1 MKIGVI
7 SADPAHENRVALT
20 PDAVKKLRK
29 LGFEVVIQSGAGQAA
44 YYTDNSYQ
52 AAGASIAESSADV
65 IAAARIITTVND
77 LPTSITKSLASSQIV
92 IGMLDP
98 YRNTQLDIY
107 AAQGV
112 SAFAMEL
119 LPRTLS
125 RAQNMDVL
133 SSQANLAGY
142 KAVLLAANEYA
153 RPFPMFM
160 TSAGTVKPAKVVIL
174 GVGVAGLQAIAT
186 AKRLGAV
193 VEASD
198 LRPDAKEQV
207 ESLGGKWLDVPMSAD
222 EAQKAKA
229 TGGYAWTPSAQY
241 IKDQA
246 AVVDKAL
253 SAADIVIT
261 TAQIPGR
268 QAPRLVHQATL
279 AKMKAGSVLID
290 MAAATGGNVEGSVA
304 NETITTANGVRIVGA
319 GNIPSMLA
327 AQASDFYA
335 NNLVNFITTLIAPQV
350 TTEATD
356 NNSGNSDNTAPNKL
370 ALHLN
375 MEDEIQGALAIT
387 HEGQIRLA
395 KR

>member
-7 SADPAHENRVALT
+7 SADITSESRVAIT

-44 YYTDNSYQ
+44 YYADELYQ
-52 AAGASIAESSADV
+52 AAGADIASSRTEV
-65 IAAARIITTVND
+65 ITQSKIITTVND
-77 LPTSITKSLASSQIV
+77 LPAEATESLSSGQIV

-98 YRNTQLDIY
+98 YRNTQLDTY
-107 AAQGV
+107 AAKGATV
-112 SAFAMEL
+112 FAMEL

-142 KAVLLAANEYA
+142 KAVLLAANEYS

-198 LRPDAKEQV
+198 LRPTAREQV
-207 ESLGGKWLDVPMSAD
+207 ESLGGKWLDVPMSAE
-222 EAQKAKA
+222 EAETAKS
-229 TGGYAWTPSAQY
+229 TGGYAWTPSEQY
-241 IKDQA
+241 VKDQA

-253 SAADIVIT
+253 SNADIIIT

-268 QAPRLVHQATL
+268 NAPRLVHGATL

-290 MAAATGGNVEGSVA
+290 MAAGTGGNVEGSLP
-304 NETITTANGVRIVGA
+304 NETITTDNGVRIVGA
-319 GNIPSMLA
+319 ANIPSMLA
-327 AQASDFYA
+327 AQSSDLYA
-335 NNLVNFITTLIAPQV
+335 NNLVNFITTLIAP
-350 TTEATD
+350 TGDDA
-356 NNSGNSDNTAPNKL
+356 SASL
-370 ALHLN
+370 ALNLD
-375 MEDEIQGALAIT
+375 MEDEIQGALAVT
-387 HEGQIRLA
+387 HDSQVRLA

>member
-7 SADPAHENRVALT
+7 SADSTTESRVALT

-29 LGFEVVIQSGAGQAA
+29 LGFEVVVQSGAGLAA
-44 YYTDNSYQ
+44 YYTDDSYQ
-52 AAGASIAESSADV
+52 TAGADIASSSAEV
-65 IAAARIITTVND
+65 VEQSQIITTISD
-77 LPTSITKSLASSQIV
+77 LPAELTETLKPKQIV
-92 IGMLDP
+92 VGMLDP
-98 YRNTQLDIY
+98 YRNTQLETY
-107 AAQGV
+107 ATKGATV
-112 SAFAMEL
+112 FAMEL

-142 KAVLLAANEYA
+142 KAVLLAANEYS

-198 LRPDAKEQV
+198 LRPSAREQV
-207 ESLGGKWLDVPMSAD
+207 ESLGGKWLDVPMSEE

-229 TGGYAWTPSAQY
+229 TGGYAWTPSEQY

-253 SAADIVIT
+253 SGADIVIT

-268 QAPRLVHQATL
+268 DAPRLVHKTTL
-279 AKMKAGSVLID
+279 DKMKAGSVLID
-290 MAAATGGNVEGSVA
+290 MAAGTGGNVEGAVA
-304 NETITTANGVRIVGA
+304 NETVTTDNGVRIVGA
-319 GNIPSMLA
+319 ANIPSMLA
-327 AQASDFYA
+327 AQSSDLYA
-335 NNLVNFITTLIAPQV
+335 NNLVNFITTLIA
-350 TTEATD
+350 EDDA
-356 NNSGNSDNTAPNKL
+356 NNDAAPNQL
-370 ALHLN
+370 ALHLD
-375 MEDEIQGALAIT
+375 MEDEIQGALAVT
-387 HEGQIRLA
+387 HEGQVRLA

>member
-7 SADPAHENRVALT
+7 SADITHENRVALT
-20 PDAVKKLRK
+20 PDAVKKLIK

-44 YYTDNSYQ
+44 YYADNLYQ
-52 AAGASIAESSADV
+52 AAGADIANSSAEV
-65 IAAARIITTVND
+65 VNQSQIITTVND
-77 LPTSITKSLASSQIV
+77 LPSITTDSLKSGQIV

-98 YRNTQLDIY
+98 YRNTQLDTY
-107 AAQGV
+107 AAKGV
-112 SAFAMEL
+112 TAFAMEL

-142 KAVLLAANEYA
+142 KAVLLAANEYS

-198 LRPDAKEQV
+198 LRPTAREQV
-207 ESLGGKWLDVPMSAD
+207 ESLGGKWLDVPMSAE
-222 EAQKAKA
+222 EAETAKS
-229 TGGYAWTPSAQY
+229 TGGYAWTPSEQY

-253 SAADIVIT
+253 SNADIVIT

-290 MAAATGGNVEGSVA
+290 MAAGTGGNVEGSVPD
-304 NETITTANGVRIVGA
+304 ETITTANGVRIVGA
-319 GNIPSMLA
+319 ANIPSMLA
-327 AQASDFYA
+327 AQSSDLYA
-335 NNLVNFITTLIAPQV
+335 NNLVNFITTLIASEE

-356 NNSGNSDNTAPNKL
+356 NAASNKL
-370 ALHLN
+370 ALNLD
-375 MEDEIQGALAIT
+375 MEDEIQGALAVT
-387 HEGQIRLA
+387 HESQVRLA

>member
-7 SADPAHENRVALT
+7 SADIAHESRVALT

-29 LGFEVVIQSGAGQAA
+29 LGFEVVIESGAGQAS
-44 YYTDNSYQ
+44 YYSDESYQ
-52 AAGASIAESSADV
+52 NAGASIAVSGADV
-65 IAAARIITTVND
+65 IADAHIITTVND
-77 LPTSITKSLASSQIV
+77 LSATMAASLTSGQIV

-98 YRNTQLDIY
+98 YRNTQLETY
-107 AAQGV
+107 AMRGV

-142 KAVLLAANEYA
+142 KAVLLAANEYS

-160 TSAGTVKPAKVVIL
+160 TSAGTVKPAKVIIL

-198 LRPDAKEQV
+198 LRPAAKEQV

-222 EAQKAKA
+222 EAQKATA
-229 TGGYAWTPSAQY
+229 TGGYAWTPSEQY

-246 AVVDKAL
+246 AIVDKAV
-253 SAADIVIT
+253 SAADIIIT

-268 QAPRLVHQATL
+268 QAPRLVHKATI

-290 MAAATGGNVEGSVA
+290 MAAGTGGNVEGSVA
-304 NETITTANGVRIVGA
+304 DKTITTDNGVRIVGA

-327 AQASDFYA
+327 AQSSDLYA
-335 NNLVNFITTLIAPQV
+335 NNLVNFITTLIAPQIANQSV
-350 TTEATD
+350 PESPAE
-356 NNSGNSDNTAPNKL
+356 PNKL

-375 MEDEIQGALAIT
+375 MKDEIQGALAVT
-387 HEGQIRLA
+387 HDGQVRLA

>member
-7 SADPAHENRVALT
+7 SADITSESRVAIT

-44 YYTDNSYQ
+44 YYADELYQ
-52 AAGASIAESSADV
+52 AAGADIASSCTEV
-65 IAAARIITTVND
+65 TTQSKIITTVND
-77 LPTSITKSLASSQIV
+77 LPAEATESLSYGQIV

-98 YRNTQLDIY
+98 YRNTQLDTY
-107 AAQGV
+107 AAKGATV
-112 SAFAMEL
+112 FAMEL

-142 KAVLLAANEYA
+142 KAVLLAANEYS

-198 LRPDAKEQV
+198 LRPTAREQV
-207 ESLGGKWLDVPMSAD
+207 ESLGGKWLDVPMSAE
-222 EAQKAKA
+222 EAETAKS
-229 TGGYAWTPSAQY
+229 TGGYAWTPSEQY
-241 IKDQA
+241 VKDQA

-253 SAADIVIT
+253 SNADIVIT

-268 QAPRLVHQATL
+268 NAPRLVHAATL

-290 MAAATGGNVEGSVA
+290 MAAGTGGNVEGSVP
-304 NETITTANGVRIVGA
+304 NETITTDNGVRIVGA
-319 GNIPSMLA
+319 ANIPSMLA
-327 AQASDFYA
+327 AQSSDLYA
-335 NNLVNFITTLIAPQV
+335 NNLVNFITTLIAP
-350 TTEATD
+350 AGD
-356 NNSGNSDNTAPNKL
+356 DASASL
-370 ALHLN
+370 ALNLD
-375 MEDEIQGALAIT
+375 MEDEIQGALAVT
-387 HEGQIRLA
+387 HDSQVRLA

>member
-7 SADPAHENRVALT
+7 SADITSESRVALT

-29 LGFEVVIQSGAGQAA
+29 LGFDVVIQSGAGQAA
-44 YYTDNSYQ
+44 YYADELYQ
-52 AAGASIAESSADV
+52 AAGADIASSSTEV
-65 IAAARIITTVND
+65 ITQSQIITTVND
-77 LPTSITKSLASSQIV
+77 LPAEAIDGLSSGQIV

-98 YRNTQLDIY
+98 YRNTQLDTY
-107 AAQGV
+107 AAKGAT
-112 SAFAMEL
+112 AFAMEL

-142 KAVLLAANEYA
+142 KAVLLAANEYS

-198 LRPDAKEQV
+198 LRPTAREQV
-207 ESLGGKWLDVPMSAD
+207 ESLGGKWLDVPMSAE
-222 EAQKAKA
+222 EAETAKS
-229 TGGYAWTPSAQY
+229 TGGYAWTPSEQY
-241 IKDQA
+241 VKDQA

-253 SAADIVIT
+253 SNADIVIT

-268 QAPRLVHQATL
+268 NAPRLVHGATL

-290 MAAATGGNVEGSVA
+290 MAAGTGGNVEGSVPDQI
-304 NETITTANGVRIVGA
+304 ITTDNGVRIVGA
-319 GNIPSMLA
+319 ANIPSMLA
-327 AQASDFYA
+327 AQSSDLYA
-335 NNLVNFITTLIAPQV
+335 NNLVNFITTLIVPAGDD
-350 TTEATD
+350 TSA
-356 NNSGNSDNTAPNKL
+356 SDASAKL
-370 ALHLN
+370 ALN
-375 MEDEIQGALAIT
+375 VDMEDEIQGALAVT
-387 HEGQIRLA
+387 HDNQVRLT

>member
-7 SADPAHENRVALT
+7 SADITSESRVAIT

-44 YYTDNSYQ
+44 YYADELYQ
-52 AAGASIAESSADV
+52 AAGADIASSSTEV
-65 IAAARIITTVND
+65 ITQSNIITTVND
-77 LPTSITKSLASSQIV
+77 LPAEATESLSSGQIV

-98 YRNTQLDIY
+98 YRNTQLDTY
-107 AAQGV
+107 AAKGATV
-112 SAFAMEL
+112 FAMEL

-142 KAVLLAANEYA
+142 KAVLLAANEYS

-198 LRPDAKEQV
+198 LRPTAREQV
-207 ESLGGKWLDVPMSAD
+207 ESLGGKWLDVPMSAE
-222 EAQKAKA
+222 EAETAKS
-229 TGGYAWTPSAQY
+229 TGGYAWTPSEQY
-241 IKDQA
+241 VKDQA

-253 SAADIVIT
+253 SNADIVIT

-268 QAPRLVHQATL
+268 NAPRLVHGATL

-290 MAAATGGNVEGSVA
+290 MAAGTGGNVEGSVP
-304 NETITTANGVRIVGA
+304 NETITTDNGVRIVGA
-319 GNIPSMLA
+319 ANIPSQLA
-327 AQASDFYA
+327 AQSSDLYA
-335 NNLVNFITTLIAPQV
+335 NNLVNFITTLIAP
-350 TTEATD
+350 AGD
-356 NNSGNSDNTAPNKL
+356 DASASL
-370 ALHLN
+370 ALNLD
-375 MEDEIQGALAIT
+375 MEDEIQGALAVT
-387 HEGQIRLA
+387 HDNQVRLA

>member
-7 SADPAHENRVALT
+7 SADITSESRVAIT

-44 YYTDNSYQ
+44 YYADELYQ
-52 AAGASIAESSADV
+52 AAGADIASSRTEV
-65 IAAARIITTVND
+65 ITQSKIITTVND
-77 LPTSITKSLASSQIV
+77 LPAEATESLSSGQIV

-98 YRNTQLDIY
+98 YRNTQLDTY
-107 AAQGV
+107 AAKGATV
-112 SAFAMEL
+112 FAMEL

-142 KAVLLAANEYA
+142 KAVLLAANEYS

-198 LRPDAKEQV
+198 LRPTAREQV
-207 ESLGGKWLDVPMSAD
+207 ESLGGKWLDVPMSAE
-222 EAQKAKA
+222 EAKTAKS
-229 TGGYAWTPSAQY
+229 TGGYAWTPSEQY
-241 IKDQA
+241 VKDQA

-253 SAADIVIT
+253 STADIVIT

-268 QAPRLVHQATL
+268 NAPRLVHGATL

-290 MAAATGGNVEGSVA
+290 MAAGTGGNVEGSVP
-304 NETITTANGVRIVGA
+304 NETITTDNGVRIVGA
-319 GNIPSMLA
+319 ANIPSMLA
-327 AQASDFYA
+327 AQSSDLYA
-335 NNLVNFITTLIAPQV
+335 NNLVNFITTLIAP
-350 TTEATD
+350 TGDDAAA
-356 NNSGNSDNTAPNKL
+356 SL
-370 ALHLN
+370 ALNLD
-375 MEDEIQGALAIT
+375 MEDEIQGALAVT
-387 HEGQIRLA
+387 HDSQVRLA

>member
-7 SADPAHENRVALT
+7 SADITSESRVAIT

-44 YYTDNSYQ
+44 YYADALYQ
-52 AAGASIAESSADV
+52 AAGADIASSRTEV
-65 IAAARIITTVND
+65 ITQSKIITTVND
-77 LPTSITKSLASSQIV
+77 LPAEATQSLSSGQIV

-98 YRNTQLDIY
+98 YRNTQLDTY
-107 AAQGV
+107 AAKGATV
-112 SAFAMEL
+112 FAMEL

-142 KAVLLAANEYA
+142 KAVLLAANEYS

-198 LRPDAKEQV
+198 LRPTAREQV
-207 ESLGGKWLDVPMSAD
+207 ESLGGKWLDVPMSAE
-222 EAQKAKA
+222 EAETAKS
-229 TGGYAWTPSAQY
+229 TGGYAWTPSEQY
-241 IKDQA
+241 VKDQA

-253 SAADIVIT
+253 SNADIVIT

-268 QAPRLVHQATL
+268 NAPRLVHGATL

-290 MAAATGGNVEGSVA
+290 MAAGTGGNVEGSVP
-304 NETITTANGVRIVGA
+304 NETITTDNGVRIVGA
-319 GNIPSMLA
+319 ANIPSQLA
-327 AQASDFYA
+327 AQSSDLYA
-335 NNLVNFITTLIAPQV
+335 NNLVNFITTLIAP
-350 TTEATD
+350 AGD
-356 NNSGNSDNTAPNKL
+356 DASANL
-370 ALHLN
+370 ALNLD
-375 MEDEIQGALAIT
+375 MEDEIQGALAVT
-387 HEGQIRLA
+387 HDSQVRLA

>member
-7 SADPAHENRVALT
+7 SAESASESRVALT

-29 LGFEVVIQSGAGQAA
+29 LGFEVVIQSGAGQAS
-44 YYTDNSYQ
+44 YYADELYQ
-52 AAGASIAESSADV
+52 AAGADIANSSIDV
-65 IAAARIITTVND
+65 VTQSQIITTVND
-77 LPTSITKSLASSQIV
+77 LPTSTTASLTSGQII

-98 YRNTQLDIY
+98 YRNTQLDTY
-107 AAQGV
+107 AAKGAT
-112 SAFAMEL
+112 AFAMEL

-142 KAVLLAANEYA
+142 KAVLLAANEYS

-198 LRPDAKEQV
+198 LRPTAREQV
-207 ESLGGKWLDVPMSAD
+207 ESLGGKWLDVPMSAE
-222 EAQKAKA
+222 EAETAKS
-229 TGGYAWTPSAQY
+229 TGGYAWTPSEQY

-246 AVVDKAL
+246 AIVDKAL
-253 SAADIVIT
+253 SNADIVIT

-268 QAPRLVHQATL
+268 QAPRLVHQSTI

-290 MAAATGGNVEGSVA
+290 MAAGTGGNVEGSVPA
-304 NETITTANGVRIVGA
+304 ETITTSNGVRIVGA
-319 GNIPSMLA
+319 ANIPSQLA
-327 AQASDFYA
+327 AQSSDLYA
-335 NNLVNFITTLIAPQV
+335 NNLVNFITTLIAPA
-350 TTEATD
+350 ATD
-356 NNSGNSDNTAPNKL
+356 DATANTM
-370 ALHLN
+370 ALNLD
-375 MEDEIQGALAIT
+375 MEDEIQGALAVT
-387 HEGQIRLA
+387 HNNQVRLA

>member
-7 SADPAHENRVALT
+7 SADIASESRVALT

-44 YYTDNSYQ
+44 YYADELYQ
-52 AAGASIAESSADV
+52 AAGADIANSSTEV
-65 IAAARIITTVND
+65 VNQSQIITTVND
-77 LPTSITKSLASSQIV
+77 LPTEVTDSLASGQIV

-98 YRNTQLDIY
+98 YRNTQIDTY
-107 AAQGV
+107 AAKGAT
-112 SAFAMEL
+112 AFAMEL

-142 KAVLLAANEYA
+142 KAVLLAANEYS

-198 LRPDAKEQV
+198 LRPAAKEQV
-207 ESLGGKWLDVPMSAD
+207 ESLGGKWLDVPMSED

-229 TGGYAWTPSAQY
+229 TGGYAWTPSEQY

-268 QAPRLVHQATL
+268 NAPRLVHGATL

-304 NETITTANGVRIVGA
+304 NETITTPNGVRIVGA
-319 GNIPSMLA
+319 ANIPSMLA
-327 AQASDFYA
+327 AQSSDLYA
-335 NNLVNFITTLIAPQV
+335 NNLVNFITTLIASD
-350 TTEATD
+350 EATD
-356 NNSGNSDNTAPNKL
+356 KAASNKL
-370 ALHLN
+370 ALHLD
-375 MEDEIQGALAIT
+375 MEDEIQGALAMT
-387 HEGQIRLA
+387 HEGQVRLA

>member
-7 SADPAHENRVALT
+7 SADITSESRVAIT

-44 YYTDNSYQ
+44 YYADELYQ
-52 AAGASIAESSADV
+52 AAGADIASSRTEV
-65 IAAARIITTVND
+65 ITQSKIITTVND
-77 LPTSITKSLASSQIV
+77 LPAEATESLSSGQIV

-98 YRNTQLDIY
+98 YRNTQLDTY
-107 AAQGV
+107 AAKGATV
-112 SAFAMEL
+112 FAMEL

-142 KAVLLAANEYA
+142 KAVLLAANEYS

-198 LRPDAKEQV
+198 LRPTAREQV
-207 ESLGGKWLDVPMSAD
+207 ESLGGKWLDVPMSAE
-222 EAQKAKA
+222 EAETAKS
-229 TGGYAWTPSAQY
+229 TGGYAWTPSEQY
-241 IKDQA
+241 VKDQA

-253 SAADIVIT
+253 SNADIIIT

-268 QAPRLVHQATL
+268 NAPRLVHGATL

-290 MAAATGGNVEGSVA
+290 MAAGTGGNVEGSVP
-304 NETITTANGVRIVGA
+304 NETITTDNGVRIVGA
-319 GNIPSMLA
+319 ANIPSMLA
-327 AQASDFYA
+327 AQSSDLYA
-335 NNLVNFITTLIAPQV
+335 NNLVNFITTLIAP
-350 TTEATD
+350 A
-356 NNSGNSDNTAPNKL
+356 SDDASASL
-370 ALHLN
+370 ALN
-375 MEDEIQGALAIT
+375 VDMEDEIQGALAVT
-387 HEGQIRLA
+387 HDSQVRLA

>member
-7 SADPAHENRVALT
+7 SADITSESRVAIT

-44 YYTDNSYQ
+44 YYADELYQ
-52 AAGASIAESSADV
+52 AAGADIASSRTEV
-65 IAAARIITTVND
+65 ITQSKIITTVND
-77 LPTSITKSLASSQIV
+77 LPAEATESLSSGQIV

-98 YRNTQLDIY
+98 YRNTQLDTY
-107 AAQGV
+107 AAKGATV
-112 SAFAMEL
+112 FAMEL

-142 KAVLLAANEYA
+142 KAVLLAANEYS

-198 LRPDAKEQV
+198 LRPTAREQV
-207 ESLGGKWLDVPMSAD
+207 ESLGGKWLDVPMSAE
-222 EAQKAKA
+222 EAETAKS
-229 TGGYAWTPSAQY
+229 TGGYAWTPSEQY
-241 IKDQA
+241 VKDQA

-253 SAADIVIT
+253 SNADIVIT

-268 QAPRLVHQATL
+268 NAPRLVHGATL

-290 MAAATGGNVEGSVA
+290 MAAGTGGNVEGSVP
-304 NETITTANGVRIVGA
+304 NETITTDNGVRIVGA
-319 GNIPSMLA
+319 ANIPSQLA
-327 AQASDFYA
+327 AQSSDLYA
-335 NNLVNFITTLIAPQV
+335 NNLVNFITTLIAP
-350 TTEATD
+350 TGDDA
-356 NNSGNSDNTAPNKL
+356 SASL
-370 ALHLN
+370 ALNLD
-375 MEDEIQGALAIT
+375 MEDEIQGALAVT
-387 HEGQIRLA
+387 HDSQVRLA

>member
-7 SADPAHENRVALT
+7 RTNEAYEKRVALT

-29 LGFEVVIQSGAGQAA
+29 LGFEVVIQSGAGCAA
-44 YYTDNSYQ
+44 YYDDPMYQ
-52 AAGASIAESSADV
+52 AAGASVVATDVEAITEAD
-65 IAAARIITTVND
+65 IITVVHD
-77 LPTSITKSLASSQIV
+77 LPLTLTASLISGQIV

-98 YRNTQLDIY
+98 YRNTQLDDY
-107 AAQGV
+107 ATRGV
-112 SAFAMEL
+112 TAFAMEL

-133 SSQANLAGY
+133 SSQSNLAGY

-193 VEASD
+193 VEAGD
-198 LRPDAKEQV
+198 LRPAAKEQV
-207 ESLGGKWLDVPMSAD
+207 ESLGGKWLDVPMSEE
-222 EAQKAKA
+222 EAQKSQS
-229 TGGYAWTPSAQY
+229 TGGYAWTPSEQY

-246 AVVDKAL
+246 AVVDKAV

-268 QAPRLVHQATL
+268 QAPRLIHQATI
-279 AKMKAGSVLID
+279 AKMQAGSVLID
-290 MAAATGGNVEGSVA
+290 MAAGTGGNVEGSIA
-304 NETITTANGVRIVGA
+304 DETITTANGVRIVGTA
-319 GNIPSMLA
+319 NIPSMLA
-327 AQASDFYA
+327 AQCSDFYA
-335 NNLVNFITTLIAPQV
+335 NNLVNFIATLITPDSQ
-350 TTEATD
+350 TTAADDSSVPTK
-356 NNSGNSDNTAPNKL
+356 NPLTLNI
-370 ALHLN
+370 N
-375 MEDEIQGALAIT
+375 MEDEIQGALAVT
-387 HEGQIRLA
+387 YAGQVRLTQ
-395 KR
+395 R

>member
-7 SADPAHENRVALT
+7 SADITSESRVAIT

-44 YYTDNSYQ
+44 YYADELYQ
-52 AAGASIAESSADV
+52 AAGADIASSRTEV
-65 IAAARIITTVND
+65 ITQSKIITTVND
-77 LPTSITKSLASSQIV
+77 LPAEATESLSSGQIV

-98 YRNTQLDIY
+98 YRNTQLDTY
-107 AAQGV
+107 AAKGATV
-112 SAFAMEL
+112 FAMEL

-142 KAVLLAANEYA
+142 KAVLLAANEYS

-198 LRPDAKEQV
+198 LRPTAREQV
-207 ESLGGKWLDVPMSAD
+207 ESLGGKWLDVPMSAE
-222 EAQKAKA
+222 EAETAKS
-229 TGGYAWTPSAQY
+229 TGGYAWTPSEQY
-241 IKDQA
+241 VKDQA

-253 SAADIVIT
+253 SNADIVIT

-268 QAPRLVHQATL
+268 NAPRLVHGATL

-290 MAAATGGNVEGSVA
+290 MAAGTGGNVEGSVPDQ
-304 NETITTANGVRIVGA
+304 TITTDNGVRIVGA
-319 GNIPSMLA
+319 ANIPSMLA
-327 AQASDFYA
+327 AQSSDLYA
-335 NNLVNFITTLIAPQV
+335 NNLVNFITTLIAP
-350 TTEATD
+350 A
-356 NNSGNSDNTAPNKL
+356 SDDASASL
-370 ALHLN
+370 ALN
-375 MEDEIQGALAIT
+375 VDMEDEIQGALAVT
-387 HEGQIRLA
+387 HDSQVRLV

>member
-7 SADPAHENRVALT
+7 SADSTTESRVALT
-20 PDAVKKLRK
+20 PDAVKKLRRH
-29 LGFEVVIQSGAGQAA
+29 GFEVVVQSGAGLAA
-44 YYTDNSYQ
+44 YYTDDSYQ
-52 AAGASIAESSADV
+52 TAGADIASSSAEV
-65 IAAARIITTVND
+65 VEQSQIITTISD
-77 LPTSITKSLASSQIV
+77 LPAELTETLKPKQIV
-92 IGMLDP
+92 VGMLDP
-98 YRNTQLDIY
+98 YRNTQLETY
-107 AAQGV
+107 ATKGATV
-112 SAFAMEL
+112 FAMEL

-142 KAVLLAANEYA
+142 KAVLLAANEYS

-198 LRPDAKEQV
+198 LRPSAREQV
-207 ESLGGKWLDVPMSAD
+207 ESLGGKWLDVPMSEE

-229 TGGYAWTPSAQY
+229 TGGYAWTPSEQY
-241 IKDQA
+241 MKDQA

-253 SAADIVIT
+253 SGADIVIT

-268 QAPRLVHQATL
+268 DAPRLVHKTTL
-279 AKMKAGSVLID
+279 DKMKAGSVLID
-290 MAAATGGNVEGSVA
+290 MAAGTGGNVEGAVA
-304 NETITTANGVRIVGA
+304 EQTITTDNGVRIVGA
-319 GNIPSMLA
+319 ANIPSMLA
-327 AQASDFYA
+327 AQSSDLYA
-335 NNLVNFITTLIAPQV
+335 NNLVNFITTLIA
-350 TTEATD
+350 EDDA
-356 NNSGNSDNTAPNKL
+356 NNDAAPNQL
-370 ALHLN
+370 ALHLD
-375 MEDEIQGALAIT
+375 MEDEIQGALAVT
-387 HEGQIRLA
+387 HEGQVRLA

>member
-7 SADPAHENRVALT
+7 SADIASESRVALT

-44 YYTDNSYQ
+44 YYADELYQ
-52 AAGASIAESSADV
+52 AAGADIASSSTEV
-65 IAAARIITTVND
+65 IAQSQIITTVND
-77 LPTSITKSLASSQIV
+77 LPSITTDSLKSGQIV

-98 YRNTQLDIY
+98 YRNTQLDVY
-107 AAQGV
+107 AAKGV
-112 SAFAMEL
+112 TAFAMEL

-142 KAVLLAANEYA
+142 KAVLLAANEYS

-198 LRPDAKEQV
+198 LRPTAREQV
-207 ESLGGKWLDVPMSAD
+207 ESLGGKWLDVPMSAE
-222 EAQKAKA
+222 EAETAKS
-229 TGGYAWTPSAQY
+229 TGGYAWTPSEQY

-253 SAADIVIT
+253 SNADIVIT

-290 MAAATGGNVEGSVA
+290 MAAGTGGNVEGSLPD
-304 NETITTANGVRIVGA
+304 ETITTANGVRIVGA
-319 GNIPSMLA
+319 ANIPSMLA
-327 AQASDFYA
+327 AQSSDLYA
-335 NNLVNFITTLIAPQV
+335 NNLVNFITTLIAPA
-350 TTEATD
+350 ATD
-356 NNSGNSDNTAPNKL
+356 DASANKL
-370 ALHLN
+370 ALNLD
-375 MEDEIQGALAIT
+375 MEDEIQGALAMT
-387 HEGQIRLA
+387 HDNQVRLA

>member
-7 SADPAHENRVALT
+7 SADITSESRVAIT

-44 YYTDNSYQ
+44 YYADELYQ
-52 AAGASIAESSADV
+52 AAGADIASSRTEV
-65 IAAARIITTVND
+65 ITQSKIITTVND
-77 LPTSITKSLASSQIV
+77 LPAEATESLSSGQIV

-98 YRNTQLDIY
+98 YRNTQLDTY
-107 AAQGV
+107 AAKGATV
-112 SAFAMEL
+112 FAMEL

-142 KAVLLAANEYA
+142 KAVLLAANEYS

-198 LRPDAKEQV
+198 LRPTAREQV
-207 ESLGGKWLDVPMSAD
+207 ESLGGKWLDVPMSAE
-222 EAQKAKA
+222 EAETAKS
-229 TGGYAWTPSAQY
+229 TGGYAWTPSEQY
-241 IKDQA
+241 VKDQA

-253 SAADIVIT
+253 SNADIVIT

-268 QAPRLVHQATL
+268 NAPRLVHGATL

-290 MAAATGGNVEGSVA
+290 MAAGTGGNVEGSVPDQ
-304 NETITTANGVRIVGA
+304 TITTDNGVRIVGA
-319 GNIPSMLA
+319 ANIPSMLA
-327 AQASDFYA
+327 AQSSDLYA
-335 NNLVNFITTLIAPQV
+335 NNLVNFITTLIAP
-350 TTEATD
+350 A
-356 NNSGNSDNTAPNKL
+356 SDDASASL
-370 ALHLN
+370 ALN
-375 MEDEIQGALAIT
+375 VDMEDEIQGALAVT
-387 HEGQIRLA
+387 HDSQVRLA

>member
-7 SADPAHENRVALT
+7 SADITSESRVAIT

-44 YYTDNSYQ
+44 YYADELYQ
-52 AAGASIAESSADV
+52 AAGADIASSRTEV
-65 IAAARIITTVND
+65 ITQSKIITTVND
-77 LPTSITKSLASSQIV
+77 LPAEATESLSSGQIV

-98 YRNTQLDIY
+98 YRNTQLDTY
-107 AAQGV
+107 AAKGATV
-112 SAFAMEL
+112 FAMEL

-142 KAVLLAANEYA
+142 KAVLLAANEYS

-198 LRPDAKEQV
+198 LRPTAREQV
-207 ESLGGKWLDVPMSAD
+207 ESLGGKWLDVPMSAE
-222 EAQKAKA
+222 EAETAKS
-229 TGGYAWTPSAQY
+229 TGGYAWTPSEQY
-241 IKDQA
+241 VKDQA

-253 SAADIVIT
+253 SNADIVIT

-268 QAPRLVHQATL
+268 NAPRLVHGATL

-290 MAAATGGNVEGSVA
+290 MAAGTGGNVEGSVP
-304 NETITTANGVRIVGA
+304 NETITTDNGVRIVGA
-319 GNIPSMLA
+319 ANIPSQLA
-327 AQASDFYA
+327 AQSSDLYA
-335 NNLVNFITTLIAPQV
+335 NNLVNFITTLIAP
-350 TTEATD
+350 AGD
-356 NNSGNSDNTAPNKL
+356 DASASL
-370 ALHLN
+370 ALNLD
-375 MEDEIQGALAIT
+375 MEDEIQGALAVT
-387 HEGQIRLA
+387 HDNQVRLA

>member
-7 SADPAHENRVALT
+7 SADITSESRVAIT

-29 LGFEVVIQSGAGQAA
+29 LGFEVVVQSGAGQAA
-44 YYTDNSYQ
+44 YYADELYQ
-52 AAGASIAESSADV
+52 AAGADIASSRTEV
-65 IAAARIITTVND
+65 ITQSKIITTVND
-77 LPTSITKSLASSQIV
+77 LPAEATESLSSGQIV

-98 YRNTQLDIY
+98 YRNTQLDTY
-107 AAQGV
+107 AAKGATV
-112 SAFAMEL
+112 FAMEL

-142 KAVLLAANEYA
+142 KAVLLAANEYS

-198 LRPDAKEQV
+198 LRPTAREQV
-207 ESLGGKWLDVPMSAD
+207 ESLGGKWLDVPMSAE
-222 EAQKAKA
+222 EAETAKS
-229 TGGYAWTPSAQY
+229 TGGYAWTPSEQY
-241 IKDQA
+241 VKDQA

-253 SAADIVIT
+253 SNADIVIT

-268 QAPRLVHQATL
+268 NAPRLVHGATL

-290 MAAATGGNVEGSVA
+290 MAAGTGGNVEGSVP
-304 NETITTANGVRIVGA
+304 NETITTDNGVRIVGA
-319 GNIPSMLA
+319 ANIPSMLA
-327 AQASDFYA
+327 AQSSDLYA
-335 NNLVNFITTLIAPQV
+335 NNLVNFITTLIAP
-350 TTEATD
+350 AGD
-356 NNSGNSDNTAPNKL
+356 DASASL
-370 ALHLN
+370 ALNLD
-375 MEDEIQGALAIT
+375 MEDEIQGALAVT
-387 HEGQIRLA
+387 HDNQVRLA

>member
-7 SADPAHENRVALT
+7 SADITSESRVAIT

-44 YYTDNSYQ
+44 YYADELYQ
-52 AAGASIAESSADV
+52 AAGADIASSRTEV
-65 IAAARIITTVND
+65 ITQSKIITTVND
-77 LPTSITKSLASSQIV
+77 LPAEATESLSSGQIV

-98 YRNTQLDIY
+98 YRNTQLDTY
-107 AAQGV
+107 AAKGATV
-112 SAFAMEL
+112 FAMEL

-142 KAVLLAANEYA
+142 KAVLLAANEYS

-198 LRPDAKEQV
+198 LRPTAREQV
-207 ESLGGKWLDVPMSAD
+207 ESLGGKWLDVPMSAE
-222 EAQKAKA
+222 EAETAKS
-229 TGGYAWTPSAQY
+229 TGGYAWTPSEQY
-241 IKDQA
+241 VKDQA

-253 SAADIVIT
+253 SNADIVIT

-268 QAPRLVHQATL
+268 NAPRLVHGATL

-290 MAAATGGNVEGSVA
+290 MAAGTGGNVEGSVP
-304 NETITTANGVRIVGA
+304 NETITTDNGVRIVGA
-319 GNIPSMLA
+319 ANIPSMLA
-327 AQASDFYA
+327 AQSSDLYA
-335 NNLVNFITTLIAPQV
+335 NNLVNFITTLIAP
-350 TTEATD
+350 TGDDA
-356 NNSGNSDNTAPNKL
+356 SASL
-370 ALHLN
+370 ALSLD
-375 MEDEIQGALAIT
+375 MEDEIQGALAVT
-387 HEGQIRLA
+387 HNSQVRLA

>member
-7 SADPAHENRVALT
+7 SADIARESRVALT

-44 YYTDNSYQ
+44 YYADDLYQ
-52 AAGASIAESSADV
+52 AAGADIANSGTEV
-65 IAAARIITTVND
+65 INHSQIITTVND
-77 LPTSITKSLASSQIV
+77 LPAATTDSLTSGQIV

-98 YRNTQLDIY
+98 YRSTQLDTY
-107 AAQGV
+107 AAKGAT
-112 SAFAMEL
+112 AFAMEL

-142 KAVLLAANEYA
+142 KAVLLAANEYS

-198 LRPDAKEQV
+198 LRPAAKEQV
-207 ESLGGKWLDVPMSAD
+207 ESLGGKWLDVPMSED

-229 TGGYAWTPSAQY
+229 TGGYAWTPSEQY

-253 SAADIVIT
+253 SNADIVIT

-290 MAAATGGNVEGSVA
+290 MAAGTGGNVEGSVPD
-304 NETITTANGVRIVGA
+304 ETITVANGVRIVGA
-319 GNIPSMLA
+319 ANIPSMLA
-327 AQASDFYA
+327 AQSSDLYA
-335 NNLVNFITTLIAPQV
+335 NNLVNFITTLIA
-350 TTEATD
+350 TD
-356 NNSGNSDNTAPNKL
+356 DADTL
-370 ALHLN
+370 TLHLD
-375 MEDEIQGALAIT
+375 MEDEIQSALAVT
-387 HEGQIRLA
+387 HEGQVRLA

>member
-7 SADPAHENRVALT
+7 SADSTTESRVALT

-29 LGFEVVIQSGAGQAA
+29 LGFEVVVQSGAGLAA
-44 YYTDNSYQ
+44 YYTADSYQ
-52 AAGASIAESSADV
+52 TAGADIASSSAEV
-65 IAAARIITTVND
+65 VEQSQIITTISD
-77 LPTSITKSLASSQIV
+77 LPAELTETLKPKQIV
-92 IGMLDP
+92 VGMLDP
-98 YRNTQLDIY
+98 YRNTQLETY
-107 AAQGV
+107 ATKGATV
-112 SAFAMEL
+112 FAMEL

-142 KAVLLAANEYA
+142 KAVLLAANEYS

-198 LRPDAKEQV
+198 LRPSAREQV
-207 ESLGGKWLDVPMSAD
+207 ESLGGKWLDVPMSEE

-229 TGGYAWTPSAQY
+229 TGGYAWTPSEQY
-241 IKDQA
+241 MKDQA

-253 SAADIVIT
+253 SGADIVIT

-268 QAPRLVHQATL
+268 DAPRLVHKTTL
-279 AKMKAGSVLID
+279 NKMKAGSVLID
-290 MAAATGGNVEGSVA
+290 MAAGTGGNVEGAVA
-304 NETITTANGVRIVGA
+304 EQTITTDNGVRIVGA
-319 GNIPSMLA
+319 ANIPSMLA
-327 AQASDFYA
+327 AQSSDLYA
-335 NNLVNFITTLIAPQV
+335 NNLVNFITTLIA
-350 TTEATD
+350 EDDA
-356 NNSGNSDNTAPNKL
+356 NNDAAPNQL
-370 ALHLN
+370 ALHLD
-375 MEDEIQGALAIT
+375 MEDEIQGALAVT
-387 HEGQIRLA
+387 HEGQVRLA

>member
-1 MKIGVI
+1 
-7 SADPAHENRVALT
+7 
-20 PDAVKKLRK
+20 
-29 LGFEVVIQSGAGQAA
+29 
-44 YYTDNSYQ
+44 
-52 AAGASIAESSADV
+52 
-65 IAAARIITTVND
+65 
-77 LPTSITKSLASSQIV
+77 
-92 IGMLDP
+92 
-98 YRNTQLDIY
+98 
-107 AAQGV
+107 
-112 SAFAMEL
+112 MEL

-142 KAVLLAANEYA
+142 KAVLLAANEYS

-198 LRPDAKEQV
+198 LRPAAKEQV
-207 ESLGGKWLDVPMSAD
+207 ESLGGKWLDVPMSED

-229 TGGYAWTPSAQY
+229 TGGYAWTPSEQY

-253 SAADIVIT
+253 SGADIVIT

-268 QAPRLVHQATL
+268 NAPRLVHGATL

-304 NETITTANGVRIVGA
+304 NETITTPNGVRIVGA
-319 GNIPSMLA
+319 ANIPSMLA
-327 AQASDFYA
+327 AQSSDLYA
-335 NNLVNFITTLIAPQV
+335 NNLVNFITTLIASD
-350 TTEATD
+350 EATD
-356 NNSGNSDNTAPNKL
+356 KAASNKL
-370 ALHLN
+370 ALHLD
-375 MEDEIQGALAIT
+375 MEDEIQGALAMT
-387 HEGQIRLA
+387 HEGQVRLA

>member
-7 SADPAHENRVALT
+7 SADITSESRVAIT

-44 YYTDNSYQ
+44 YYADELYQ
-52 AAGASIAESSADV
+52 AAGADIASSRTEV
-65 IAAARIITTVND
+65 ITQSKIITTVND
-77 LPTSITKSLASSQIV
+77 LPAEATESLSSGQIV

-98 YRNTQLDIY
+98 YRNTQLDTY
-107 AAQGV
+107 AAKGATV
-112 SAFAMEL
+112 FAMEL

-142 KAVLLAANEYA
+142 KAVLLAANEYS

-198 LRPDAKEQV
+198 LRPTAREQV
-207 ESLGGKWLDVPMSAD
+207 ESLGGKWLDVPMSAE
-222 EAQKAKA
+222 EAETAKS
-229 TGGYAWTPSAQY
+229 TGGYAWTPSEQY
-241 IKDQA
+241 VKDQA

-253 SAADIVIT
+253 SNADIIIT

-268 QAPRLVHQATL
+268 NAPRLVHGATL

-290 MAAATGGNVEGSVA
+290 MAAGTGGNVEGSVPDQ
-304 NETITTANGVRIVGA
+304 TITTDNGVRIVGA
-319 GNIPSMLA
+319 ANIPSMLA
-327 AQASDFYA
+327 AQSSDLYA
-335 NNLVNFITTLIAPQV
+335 NNLVNFITTLIAP
-350 TTEATD
+350 TGDDA
-356 NNSGNSDNTAPNKL
+356 SASL
-370 ALHLN
+370 ALNLD
-375 MEDEIQGALAIT
+375 MEDEIQGALAVT
-387 HEGQIRLA
+387 HDSQVRLA

>member
-7 SADPAHENRVALT
+7 SADIASESRVALT
-20 PDAVKKLRK
+20 PDAVKKLCK

-44 YYTDNSYQ
+44 YYADELYQ
-52 AAGASIAESSADV
+52 AAGADIANSSAEV
-65 IAAARIITTVND
+65 VNQSQIITTVND
-77 LPTSITKSLASSQIV
+77 LPTEVTESLASGQIV

-98 YRNTQLDIY
+98 YRNTQIDTY
-107 AAQGV
+107 AAKGAT
-112 SAFAMEL
+112 AFAMEL

-142 KAVLLAANEYA
+142 KAVLLAANEYS

-198 LRPDAKEQV
+198 LRPAAKEQV
-207 ESLGGKWLDVPMSAD
+207 ESLGGKWLDVPMSED

-229 TGGYAWTPSAQY
+229 TGGYAWTPSEQY

-253 SAADIVIT
+253 SASDIVIT

-268 QAPRLVHQATL
+268 NAPRLVHGATL

-304 NETITTANGVRIVGA
+304 NETITTPNGVHIVGA
-319 GNIPSMLA
+319 ANIPSMLA
-327 AQASDFYA
+327 AQSSDLYA
-335 NNLVNFITTLIAPQV
+335 NNLVNFITTLIASD
-350 TTEATD
+350 EATEVTD
-356 NNSGNSDNTAPNKL
+356 KAASNKL
-370 ALHLN
+370 ALHLD
-375 MEDEIQGALAIT
+375 MEDEIQGALAMT
-387 HEGQIRLA
+387 HEGQVRLA

>member
-1 MKIGVI
+1 MKIGVV
-7 SADPAHENRVALT
+7 SADVASESRVALT

-44 YYTDNSYQ
+44 YYADELYQ
-52 AAGASIAESSADV
+52 AAGADIANSSAEV
-65 IAAARIITTVND
+65 ITQSQVITTVNALSAESTDD
-77 LPTSITKSLASSQIV
+77 LSSGQIV

-107 AAQGV
+107 AEKGV
-112 SAFAMEL
+112 TAFAMEL

-142 KAVLLAANEYA
+142 KAVLLAANEYS

-198 LRPDAKEQV
+198 LRPAAKEQV
-207 ESLGGKWLDVPMSAD
+207 ESLGGKWLDVPMSED

-229 TGGYAWTPSAQY
+229 TGGYAWTPSEQY

-253 SAADIVIT
+253 SNADIVIT

-290 MAAATGGNVEGSVA
+290 MAAGTGGNVEGSVP

-319 GNIPSMLA
+319 ANIPSMLA
-327 AQASDFYA
+327 AQSSDLYA
-335 NNLVNFITTLIAPQV
+335 NNLVNFITTLIAP
-350 TTEATD
+350 A
-356 NNSGNSDNTAPNKL
+356 SDDASANELSPNLPLKL
-370 ALHLN
+370 SLN
-375 MEDEIQGALAIT
+375 VDMEDEIQGALAVT
-387 HEGQIRLA
+387 HDSQVRLA

>member
-7 SADPAHENRVALT
+7 SADITSESRVAIT

-44 YYTDNSYQ
+44 YYADELYQ
-52 AAGASIAESSADV
+52 AAGADIASSRTEV
-65 IAAARIITTVND
+65 ITQSKIITTVND
-77 LPTSITKSLASSQIV
+77 LPAEATESLSSGQIV

-98 YRNTQLDIY
+98 YRNTQLDTY
-107 AAQGV
+107 AAKGATV
-112 SAFAMEL
+112 FAMEL

-142 KAVLLAANEYA
+142 KAVLLAANEYS

-198 LRPDAKEQV
+198 LRPTAREQV
-207 ESLGGKWLDVPMSAD
+207 ESLGGKWLDVPMSAE
-222 EAQKAKA
+222 EAETAKS
-229 TGGYAWTPSAQY
+229 TGGYAWTPSEQY
-241 IKDQA
+241 VKDQA

-253 SAADIVIT
+253 SNADIVIT

-268 QAPRLVHQATL
+268 NAPRLVHGATL

-290 MAAATGGNVEGSVA
+290 MAAGTGGNVEGSVS
-304 NETITTANGVRIVGA
+304 NETITTDNGVRIVGA
-319 GNIPSMLA
+319 ANIPSQLA
-327 AQASDFYA
+327 AQSSDLYA
-335 NNLVNFITTLIAPQV
+335 NNLVNFITTLIAP
-350 TTEATD
+350 AGD
-356 NNSGNSDNTAPNKL
+356 DASASL
-370 ALHLN
+370 ALNLD
-375 MEDEIQGALAIT
+375 MEDEIQGALAVT
-387 HEGQIRLA
+387 HDSQVRLA